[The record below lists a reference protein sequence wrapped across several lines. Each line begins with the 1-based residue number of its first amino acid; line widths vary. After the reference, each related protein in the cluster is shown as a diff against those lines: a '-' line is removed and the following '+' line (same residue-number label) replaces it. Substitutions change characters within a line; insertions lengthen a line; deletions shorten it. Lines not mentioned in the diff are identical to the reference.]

1 MALEVRFDDPRDAAR
16 VIDALLDQA
25 DEVEVNQ
32 PMLARRY
39 RDIAD
44 RVGDALGDLPRPRP
58 WQV

>member
-1 MALEVRFDDPRDAAR
+1 MALDVRLNDPRDAAR
-16 VIDALLDQA
+16 VVDALLDQA

-44 RVGDALGDLPRPRP
+44 RFGDALETLPRVRA
-58 WQV
+58 WQA